1 MLKLSENSTQN
12 MPKLPVAGVLGG
24 AFRHGS
30 TSSPTKLND
39 HRHLQQTG
47 MEIV

>member
-1 MLKLSENSTQN
+1 MKFSGNSTQN

-30 TSSPTKLND
+30 TLRQAQWSPAHQPSSMTTNT
-39 HRHLQQTG
+39 RN
-47 MEIV
+47 